1 MLRDVYEQYADDG
14 LALVAISVQETTADD
29 VRAYVDRYGLGYTV
43 GFDATSAIFHTY
55 KAFVLPTQLFIDRDG
70 IIRHVQLGPVT
81 RQQAEGIISGL
92 LAPSSPPPTP

>member
-1 MLRDVYEQYADDG
+1 MLRDMYEKYADDG
-14 LALVAISVQETTADD
+14 LALVAISVQETTVED
-29 VRAYVDRYGLGYTV
+29 VRAYVDRYDLGYTV

-81 RQQAEGIISGL
+81 QSAAEGIIDGL
-92 LAPSSPPPTP
+92 IAE